1 VYFSALLFHR
11 KDSVIIIQ
19 KVFTNGIYANA
30 LKFLVI
36 ARKKNTVF
44 DLDDAEYVRHPAGT
58 LNFFLKNCSSVTVGS
73 NSLKDYALKFNKNVF
88 LNTSPVIS
96 HNYLKSAKNERLAI
110 GWIGDFGNGNK
121 SFYPFSHKKSLFE
134 LFFPSLEKIT
144 IPVKLVLLGISNKI
158 DNEEIRAYFSENKNL
173 ELEIPEKIDWQ
184 DEDWVYDKIKD
195 FDIGI
200 APMVD
205 HEFNRA
211 KSAFKVKQYLSCGVP
226 VLASST
232 GENASFVKHGINGFL
247 CDSPEDYTR
256 YLNHFARI
264 SPDDYKIMSDNAFNS
279 SLNFRT
285 GNYCEKLIDEHLR
298 MIVMV

>member
-1 VYFSALLFHR
+1 M
-11 KDSVIIIQ
+11 
-19 KVFTNGIYANA
+19 
-30 LKFLVI
+30 
-36 ARKKNTVF
+36 
-44 DLDDAEYVRHPAGT
+44 
-58 LNFFLKNCSSVTVGS
+58 
-73 NSLKDYALKFNKNVF
+73 
-88 LNTSPVIS
+88 
-96 HNYLKSAKNERLAI
+96 
-110 GWIGDFGNGNK
+110 
-121 SFYPFSHKKSLFE
+121 
-134 LFFPSLEKIT
+134 
-144 IPVKLVLLGISNKI
+144 PVKLVLLGISNKK

-232 GENASFVKHGINGFL
+232 GENATFVKHGFNGFL
-247 CDSPEDYTR
+247 CESPDDYAG
-256 YLNHFARI
+256 YINYFARI
-264 SPDDYKIMSDNAFNS
+264 SPDDYKTMSDNAYNS

-285 GNYCEKLIDEHLR
+285 GNYC
-298 MIVMV
+298 